1 MIAALPHAAALASDI
16 AISSRSRFSDSI
28 WHLDGLRPGGN
39 RSDFSLDWDFTIAAG
54 RFNDPGFAPWCEAA
68 KTFLWSVKVDPPPG
82 RKHLHDGTLTSLFKA
97 LRLLIRWMADQGY
110 RRFAELDRDAG
121 ERFLSAMAAR
131 RNAKGRAIA
140 PSTMK
145 LYRRLLVLIYL
156 QGARYPAVAIDD
168 PFPGVTGMLRTR
180 EGGWLPYTP
189 DAIAVPLVSSAL
201 RLIGPAADDVIALYR
216 QAQDAYDAALGSG
229 LSPTRAGFRVVD
241 AIAAFRFATLPGEDA
256 PWQAAPVTST
266 KRVRQLVDRLYDA
279 CFVVIAY
286 LVGARVSEIL
296 GLQVG
301 CIEHHASAAGD
312 ERFAYLVGRIYKTA
326 HGHHGDAHRW
336 VAPEPVVR
344 AIAVMERLSEPL
356 RRRSGRSDLWLMTS
370 STGLMGPAVEIDL
383 PIANTIIRR
392 LNHLF
397 APFIGLPL
405 HEGEPWHLNTHQ
417 GRKTFARFVGKRDR
431 TGLHALQ
438 AHLGHVSRVMTDRG
452 YVGTDFN
459 LDELIDRHAQ
469 DETRAA
475 LEEML
480 TASSLGGKAG
490 RTIAARSRFRGRTRD
505 GDVQAYVD
513 FLMAET
519 DLRLGVC
526 DWGYCVYR
534 PETSACFGGDAGP
547 NPALRTETTCSTCA
561 NFAVTARH
569 RPVWEARRARNVK
582 LLDQPALDPASRAL
596 ATARIAECDR
606 ILVALDHSR
615 RDQHAGQDQPV

>member
-1 MIAALPHAAALASDI
+1 MIAALPHEAALAPDI
-16 AISSRSRFSDSI
+16 AISSRSRFGDSI

-39 RSDFSLDWDFTIAAG
+39 RSDFSLDWDFTVAAG
-54 RFNDPGFAPWCEAA
+54 RFTDPAFAPWCEAA
-68 KTFLWSVKVDPPPG
+68 KTFLWSLKVDPPPG

-131 RNAKGRAIA
+131 RNAKGEPIA
-140 PSTMK
+140 PSTIK
-145 LYRRLLVLIYL
+145 LYRRLLALIYL
-156 QGARYPAVAIDD
+156 QGARYPTVTIDD

-201 RLIGPAADDVIALYR
+201 RLIGSAADDVIALYR

-229 LSPTRAGFRVVD
+229 LSQTRACFRVVD

-256 PWQAAPVTST
+256 PWQPAPVTST

-312 ERFAYLVGRIYKTA
+312 ERFAYLAGRIYKTA
-326 HGHHGDAHRW
+326 RGPHGAAHRW

-383 PIANTIIRR
+383 PVVSTIIHR

-452 YVGTDFN
+452 YVGTDFT

-490 RTIAARSRFRGRTRD
+490 RTIAARRRRPGLCGLPD
-505 GDVQAYVD
+505 G
-513 FLMAET
+513 
-519 DLRLGVC
+519 GN
-526 DWGYCVYR
+526 R
-534 PETSACFGGDAGP
+534 PEAGR
-547 NPALRTETTCSTCA
+547 L
-561 NFAVTARH
+561 
-569 RPVWEARRARNVK
+569 
-582 LLDQPALDPASRAL
+582 
-596 ATARIAECDR
+596 
-606 ILVALDHSR
+606 
-615 RDQHAGQDQPV
+615 